1 MRHYFLIDL
10 ESMTFPDCSKTQGLR
25 RDGRGEGRH
34 VCIFPIMGSW
44 LRILDEKA
52 RGILRI
58 VRPGGG
64 MLKNR
69 KRRWLPGRH
78 QAGHFQISGG
88 HRSDSRKRL
97 CLAQAG
103 HSELLLNF
111 KAVSS
116 PKTNIGHRDNSCGCV
131 FLFQSW
137 ESIGRAVVVDPTL
150 MRGRR
155 SLLLKTSG

>member
-1 MRHYFLIDL
+1 MRHYFLTGL
-10 ESMTFPDCSKTQGLR
+10 ESITFPDCSETQGLR
-25 RDGRGEGRH
+25 RDGREG
-34 VCIFPIMGSW
+34 VVTVSIFQTVGFW
-44 LRILDEKA
+44 VRILDEKA
-52 RGILRI
+52 RGILGI

-103 HSELLLNF
+103 HPELLLNF

-116 PKTNIGHRDNSCGCV
+116 PKTNIGRRGNGCGCV
-131 FLFQSW
+131 SLFQSW
-137 ESIGRAVVVDPTL
+137 ESIGRAVVVDLTL

-155 SLLLKTSG
+155 SLPLKTSG